1 MKLMYKQYEACRI
14 NIKTGEVY
22 SIDNRTFPCNL
33 YLEEDNTIDARVNNI
48 TNMNHWLASRVLS
61 LDRENAKAILNS
73 CSMKQAITDKD
84 RALVA
89 MQYRALSLQDSYWV
103 EDDNEE
109 IAWDKINLFDNSLS
123 NAVVDISLLGRNL
136 TITNSSLIAPDCSTA
151 GVFAK
156 AWVRNGE
163 TLWLYKGDK
172 DDSVRKEVEASEI
185 LRLLGLDVV
194 EYRYG
199 EWKGHKVSMCKL
211 FTTKDIGYVTA
222 EEYAMNNE
230 LPMRGKEYYT
240 MILADYLVGNSDRHC
255 GNWGYMTKANSIIG
269 FAPIFDFNH
278 AFEANEENICKP
290 EQLYGE
296 AVSEI
301 EAASRALKVVEY
313 RHGVSLRQFK
323 YGEFTEQRIAELE
336 AYMIRKA
343 SYEEK

>member
-1 MKLMYKQYEACRI
+1 MYKQYEACRI
-14 NIKTGEVY
+14 NMKAGEVY

-61 LDRENAKAILNS
+61 LGRENAKAILNS

-109 IAWDKINLFDNSLS
+109 IAWDEINLFDNSLS

-136 TITNSSLIAPDCSTA
+136 TVTNSSLIAPDCSTA

-185 LRLLGLDVV
+185 LRLLELDVV

-240 MILADYLVGNSDRHC
+240 MILADYLVGNSDRHW
-255 GNWGYMTKANSIIG
+255 GNWGYMAKANSIIG

-290 EQLYGE
+290 EQLYEE

-313 RHGVSLRQFK
+313 KHGVSLRKFK

-336 AYMIRKA
+336 AYMIRKE

>member
-14 NIKTGEVY
+14 NMKTGEVY
-22 SIDNRTFPCNL
+22 RIDNSIFPCNL
-33 YLEEDNTIDARVNNI
+33 YFEGDNTIDARVNNI

-73 CSMKQAITDKD
+73 CNMRQAITDKD
-84 RALVA
+84 RAVVA

-103 EDDNEE
+103 EDDDEE
-109 IAWDKINLFDNSLS
+109 LAWDDINLFDNSLS
-123 NAVVDISLLGRNL
+123 NAVVDISLLGRSL
-136 TITNSSLIAPDCSTA
+136 TVTNSLLIAPDCSTA

-156 AWVRNGE
+156 AWVRNE
-163 TLWLYKGDK
+163 DTFWLYKGDK
-172 DDSVRKEVEASEI
+172 DDSVRREVEASEI
-185 LRLLGLDVV
+185 FRLLGLNVV

-230 LPMRGKEYYT
+230 LPKRGKEYYT
-240 MILADYLVGNSDRHC
+240 MILADYLVGNSDRHW
-255 GNWGYMTKANSIIG
+255 GNWGYLTKANSIIG

-278 AFEANEENICKP
+278 AFEASEENICKP
-290 EQLYGE
+290 EQIYGDT
-296 AVSEI
+296 VSEI
-301 EAASRALKVVEY
+301 EAASRALEFIEY
-313 RHGVSLRQFK
+313 KHGASLRQFRH
-323 YGEFTEQRIAELE
+323 GEFTEQRIAELE

-343 SYEEK
+343 SYVEK

>member
-1 MKLMYKQYEACRI
+1 MYKQYEACRI
-14 NIKTGEVY
+14 NMKTGEVY
-22 SIDNRTFPCNL
+22 GINNRIFPCNL

-84 RALVA
+84 RELVA

-109 IAWDKINLFDNSLS
+109 IAWDEINLFDNSLS
-123 NAVVDISLLGRNL
+123 NAVVDISLLGINL
-136 TITNSSLIAPDCSTA
+136 TVTNSSLIAPDCSTA

-222 EEYAMNNE
+222 EEHAMNND

-255 GNWGYMTKANSIIG
+255 GNWGYMAKANSIIG

-296 AVSEI
+296 KVSEI
-301 EAASRALKVVEY
+301 EAASRALNIVEY
-313 RHGVSLRQFK
+313 KHGINLRKFR

-336 AYMIRKA
+336 AYVIRKA